1 MNYEVRID
9 DKLFHLELDRSEGQW
24 HCKLNGTAINIDAVL
39 TRTNVL
45 SILLEGKAYEIKREL
60 TINGLHLWVGS
71 SHYSAEVRDPRS
83 LRHRKDG
90 TVGNKGPQMLT
101 AAMPGK
107 VVRVLLQE
115 GAQVEAGQGILVVE
129 AMKMQNEIKSPKAG
143 RIQKIMVATSDAVNA
158 GDLVAIVE

>member
-90 TVGNKGPQMLT
+90 TAGNKGPQMLT

-115 GAQVEAGQGILVVE
+115 GAQVE

>member
-90 TVGNKGPQMLT
+90 PQMLT